1 MNIIDSKLPI
11 RFLGFGRA
19 WPKKSL
25 SNIDLLRMNPDC
37 QNWSEKKLELMSTR
51 ITQEIGFTNRNWA
64 HIPATPFMPDEP
76 TTESLALEATQKA
89 LLSQKNVDLF
99 IHGTT
104 TTRRY
109 SGSQAASI
117 MGQLGISCPAY
128 ETKAGCSTSLATMHM
143 AYGFLSMG
151 YSNVLVSVA
160 ETMSKVIHPQRRDD
174 WFGMA
179 DGAATIWI
187 EKSEASRAH
196 ATVVKSFFSTQGKL
210 VDLYTTPADLP
221 PRTEAIENF
230 GYCLSGDALALRAHA
245 KEHYLEMLKN
255 FLPSASE
262 RQSIDW
268 IVPHQVSRSL
278 TEEVKRDANISG
290 ELLWSADRFGN
301 LGGSAVLFTLAEALE
316 NKVFKSKDR
325 VLLMSVGGGLSFACQ
340 LLEFL

>member
-1 MNIIDSKLPI
+1 MNIIEPKLPI

-19 WPKKSL
+19 WPKKSF

-37 QNWSEKKLELMSTR
+37 KDWSEKKLELMSAR

-64 HIPATPFMPDEP
+64 HIPATPFTPDEP
-76 TTESLALEATQKA
+76 TTESLAFEATARA
-89 LLSQKNVDLF
+89 LNAKTNVELF

-109 SGSQAASI
+109 SGSQASSI

-128 ETKAGCSTSLATMHM
+128 ETKAGCSTSLATLHM

-151 YSNVLVSVA
+151 YPNVLVSVA

-179 DGAATIWI
+179 DGAATIWL
-187 EKSEASRAH
+187 EKANASQAQ
-196 ATVVKSFFSTQGKL
+196 AIVLKSFFSTQGKL

-221 PRTEAIENF
+221 PRKEALENF
-230 GYCLSGDALALRAHA
+230 GYCLTGDALALRAHA

-255 FLPSASE
+255 FLATPQD
-262 RQSIDW
+262 RQSIKW
-268 IVPHQVSRSL
+268 IVPHQVSRAL
-278 TEEVKRDANISG
+278 TEEVKREADISG

-316 NKVFKSKDR
+316 NKVFRPKDR

-340 LLEFL
+340 LLEFV